1 MVFRFVRSRV
11 LATCFQTSLTAVAIE
26 GEAPDVIEEKMEQ
39 QEVTAGGGYDGQGQW
54 DPSQEGYHAPP
65 QHEGE
70 VTNNTLGAQNLED
83 HYSNGNA
90 EVYSETIPQ
99 KEALNTYGE
108 DSGYYYA
115 QKPKDQAE
123 APDGGYYAQA
133 YRDPVDAPDGSYYVE
148 AYKNQVNAPDG
159 NHYADNRCEDHP
171 GGGYSGKEWS
181 GQENVGDQGYY
192 GEGYKG
198 QADVPDDGYYAQ
210 SCKDEAVYVSQ
221 SHDVRSDGGY
231 YFQPQGNDYLE
242 SHHQSLEQTVVD
254 GRFAEK
260 QDFNNEGQ
268 YASVQI
274 RATEDQKAQD
284 YSVQKAL
291 PSDAGRSQ
299 DQETLP
305 YSKEG
310 VGELSMQ
317 EGVEQQGDLPLR
329 HPAVGRTV
337 SITGEA
343 EANATLESYGREV
356 PAESDK
362 PNEALGN
369 DQGPTQIGQGQRNA
383 VDSGKRRRSRWEP
396 QPEGEGEA
404 TEGEGG
410 GKKRKSR
417 WAADEPK
424 INLFGQIQLPD
435 FMKELTGGDIDPEVQ
450 GLNLQ
455 LLEINKRL
463 QTGQVLDERP
473 DGARSPSPEP
483 LYDNMGIRVN
493 TREYR
498 AREKLSRERQEIISQ
513 LIKKN
518 PAFKPPA
525 DYRPPKLYKKLYIP
539 MKEYPGYNFIGLII
553 GPRGNTQKR
562 MEKETGAKIVIRGKG
577 SQKEGRS
584 QQKRDLKLD
593 PAENEDLHVLVEAD
607 SQESLELAASM
618 LQKLLT
624 PVDEDRNEH
633 KRAQLRELA
642 ALNGTIRDGEYC
654 RLCGEP
660 GHRQFACPNRNS
672 TFKVDVLCRICGDGG
687 HPTIDCP
694 MKGSSQGAKMDDEYR
709 NFLAE
714 LGGGE
719 PEGSTEKTN
728 ADSSRQSRQQL
739 ALPSNL
745 PWAGGAGG
753 WGNAGS
759 SPQGTEGTGFG
770 GSGSLQQGSGSSLSR
785 PGLGL
790 QAENKFSKEI
800 DDSNLYVGYLPHTL
814 EDDQLIQMFS
824 PFGRIDEAKVIR
836 DRMNGTSKGYGFVK
850 YFDVNCAAEAV
861 RHMNGY
867 RLEGRILAVR
877 VAGRPP
883 PPPGSG
889 LGPAGGAYAQP
900 RPQFPMST
908 PFGNC
913 APPPWGAPPGP
924 MPQAPYGHFPN
935 NHGYGMPPLSGDPV
949 QGGPYSAPLQP
960 QFAPYGPYQ
969 MPLPPTQMHGNMQ
982 GPPGT
987 QQGPGMQ
994 GPPGAEQVRGM
1005 QGPPGAPQVSGNL
1018 SGAPLPMPDAPR
1030 PDGMSQFSGNTA
1042 SMPTYQ
1048 PYYPP
1053 PPLQSSNVSSQLPP
1067 PLPPGPSMG
1076 STTSLPWV
1084 PPPPEQENQ
1093 AVETE
1098 YANFLSEMSR

>member
-1 MVFRFVRSRV
+1 
-11 LATCFQTSLTAVAIE
+11 
-26 GEAPDVIEEKMEQ
+26 MEQ
-39 QEVTAGGGYDGQGQW
+39 QEVTGSSRYDGQGQW
-54 DPSQEGYHAPP
+54 DPSQEGYPP
-65 QHEGE
+65 PPPHEDEGGKDSL
-70 VTNNTLGAQNLED
+70 VAQNLEE

-90 EVYSETIPQ
+90 QGEVYSKSILQ
-99 KEALNTYGE
+99 KEGLYTYGE

-115 QKPKDQAE
+115 QGPKDQAE
-123 APDGGYYAQA
+123 APDVGYYAQG
-133 YRDPVDAPDGSYYVE
+133 YRDPVDAPDGGYYAE
-148 AYKNQVNAPDG
+148 AYKNQVNATDG
-159 NHYADNRCEDHP
+159 DHYVDTECRDHQ
-171 GGGYSGKEWS
+171 GGGCSGEECS
-181 GQENVGDQGYY
+181 NQENVGDQAYY
-192 GEGYKG
+192 GQEYKG
-198 QADVPDDGYYAQ
+198 QSDVPDDGCYAQ
-210 SCKDEAVYVSQ
+210 GCKDEAVYVSQ
-221 SHDVRSDGGY
+221 SHDAQSDGGCY
-231 YFQPQGNDYLE
+231 LQPQGNNYIE
-242 SHHQSLEQTVVD
+242 SHYQSSEQTLGD
-254 GRFAEK
+254 GSFAEK
-260 QDFNNEGQ
+260 QDLESEGQ
-268 YASVQI
+268 YVSFQVK
-274 RATEDQKAQD
+274 ATDDQEFQD
-284 YSVQKAL
+284 YSVQEVL
-291 PSDAGRSQ
+291 PSDRSRTQ

-310 VGELSMQ
+310 VGELSVQ
-317 EGVEQQGDLPLR
+317 EGDLSTR
-329 HPAVGRTV
+329 HAAVDRSV

-343 EANATLESYGREV
+343 ETNATLESYGREV
-356 PAESDK
+356 PAEFDK
-362 PNEALGN
+362 PNEASGN
-369 DQGPTQIGQGQRNA
+369 DQAPTQTGQGQPNA
-383 VDSGKRRRSRWEP
+383 VDSGKRRRSRWDP
-396 QPEGEGEA
+396 QPEGEGES

-424 INLFGQIQLPD
+424 NNLFGQIQLPD
-435 FMKELTGGDIDPEVQ
+435 FMKELTGGEIDPEVQ

-455 LLEINKRL
+455 LLDINRRL
-463 QTGQVLDERP
+463 QTGQVLDDRP

-483 LYDNMGIRVN
+483 LYDNMGIRIN

-498 AREKLSRERQEIISQ
+498 AREKLTRERQEIISR

-607 SQESLELAASM
+607 SQESLELAANM
-618 LQKLLT
+618 LEKLLT
-624 PVDEDRNEH
+624 PVDEGRNEH

-672 TFKVDVLCRICGDGG
+672 TFKIDVLCRICGDGG

-694 MKGSSQGAKMDDEYR
+694 MKGSLQGAKMDDEYR

-714 LGGGE
+714 LGGGG
-719 PEGSTEKTN
+719 PEGSIEKSTLDF
-728 ADSSRQSRQQL
+728 ARQSRQQS

-759 SPQGTEGTGFG
+759 SPGGTEGTGFG
-770 GSGSLQQGSGSSLSR
+770 GSGSLQQGSGSSFSR

-790 QAENKFSKEI
+790 NAENKFNKEI
-800 DDSNLYVGYLPHTL
+800 DDSNLYVGYLPHTM
-814 EDDQLIQMFS
+814 EDDQLSQLFS
-824 PFGRIDEAKVIR
+824 PFGRIEEAKVIR

-850 YFDVNCAAEAV
+850 YFDVSCAAEAV

-867 RLEGRILAVR
+867 RLEGKILAVR

-924 MPQAPYGHFPN
+924 MPQAPYGNFPN
-935 NHGYGMPPLSGDPV
+935 NNGYGMPPPSGDPV
-949 QGGPYSAPLQP
+949 QGGPYSAPLPP
-960 QFAPYGPYQ
+960 QFGPYGPYQ
-969 MPLPPTQMHGNMQ
+969 MPLHPIQMHGNMQ

-987 QQGPGMQ
+987 QHIPGMQ
-994 GPPGAEQVRGM
+994 GPPGAQQIPGM
-1005 QGPPGAPQVSGNL
+1005 QGPPGAQQLSGNL
-1018 SGAPLPMPDAPR
+1018 SGAPLPMLDAP
-1030 PDGMSQFSGNTA
+1030 PSDGMSQFSGNTA

-1048 PYYPP
+1048 PYYAP
-1053 PPLQSSNVSSQLPP
+1053 PPLQPSNVSSQIPP
-1067 PLPPGPSMG
+1067 PPPPGPSMG
-1076 STTSLPWV
+1076 SATSLPWV
-1084 PPPPEQENQ
+1084 PPPPEQENH

-1098 YANFLSEMSR
+1098 YANFMSEMGR